1 MVGFSEAMAEEV
13 KAESFMDKIEEKI
26 HGQHDSPPAPE
37 AVHHEKSGGGGSPR
51 SLKDKVFRLF
61 GRERSVHHVFGGG
74 KLADIFLWR
83 DKKLSGGIL
92 GGATVMWFLFE
103 LLEYH
108 LLTLVAHVLIVAI
121 AAFFLWSNALTIIK
135 KSPPKIPEIQIPEKP
150 FLQIVSALTFE
161 VNRGLVVIRDIASGK
176 DLKQFL
182 SVIAGL
188 WVVSILGK
196 SFNFLTLAY
205 IAIVLLFSVPVF
217 YEKYDHKIDPLAE
230 KAMFE
235 IKKQYAVFDAKVLSK
250 IPRGALKG
258 KKMI

>member
-1 MVGFSEAMAEEV
+1 MAEEV
-13 KAESFMDKIEEKI
+13 KAESLMEKIEDKILG
-26 HGQHDSPPAPE
+26 HHDSPAPE
-37 AVHHEKSGGGGSPR
+37 VVHHDSPR
-51 SLKDKVFRLF
+51 SMKDKVFRIF
-61 GRERSVHHVFGGG
+61 GRERPVHHVFGGG

-92 GGATVMWFLFE
+92 GGATVMWLLFE

-108 LLTLVAHVLIVAI
+108 LLTLVAHVLIAAI
-121 AAFFLWSNALTIIK
+121 TAFFLWSNGLGFIN
-135 KSPPKIPEIQIPEKP
+135 KSPPKIPEIQIPEKTL
-150 FLQIVSALTFE
+150 LQIVSAITFE
-161 VNRGLVVIRDIASGK
+161 INRALVVIRDIASGK

-188 WVVSILGK
+188 WIVSILGK
-196 SFNFLTLAY
+196 SCNFLTLVY

-250 IPRGALKG
+250 IPRGALKA
-258 KKMI
+258 KKI